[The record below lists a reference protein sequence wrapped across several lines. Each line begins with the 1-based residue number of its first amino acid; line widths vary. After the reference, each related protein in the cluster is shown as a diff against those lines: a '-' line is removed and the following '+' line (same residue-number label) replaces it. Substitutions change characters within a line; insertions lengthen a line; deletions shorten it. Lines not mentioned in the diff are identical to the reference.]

1 MLMVCGR
8 GNLAPTL
15 TKSALMS
22 RMNQLKQQQP
32 KLLIIGKGGKKEG
45 MGHLVRI
52 SALVETLAPNYLVTV
67 LVKQDRFGEF
77 FFKQKGIDCFTYQDN
92 RGLYLFLG
100 KTTRTGKYAVVI
112 IDIYRISINV
122 IKRIENYCD
131 FLVNFDDMQRR
142 LQYPI
147 NGVFL
152 CPQEPFNWE
161 IESRGATVVA
171 KGTDFFPL
179 RQIFAQ
185 YREQHRFKK
194 NVNNMGIILGGVPS
208 KTYTLQLIRLLDH
221 FLDKTVNLHAV
232 MGFDPGEI
240 HNQAFSSR
248 VHIEKNVDNMAAF
261 ITEMDMGIIAGGF
274 IKFEFMCIG
283 TPFLLVSLCH
293 HQQKLARKFAS
304 KGYGAYLGEI
314 KHLIANPGKFRR
326 KIESFL
332 SNDILRVEMF
342 ENSRRLVDGQ
352 GSSRILEM
360 VNTLTG
366 HTPP

>member
-1 MLMVCGR
+1 
-8 GNLAPTL
+8 
-15 TKSALMS
+15 
-22 RMNQLKQQQP
+22 MNQLKQQKP

-52 SALVETLAPNYLVTV
+52 SALLETLAANYLVTV

-92 RGLYLFLG
+92 RGLYLFLE
-100 KTTRTGKYAVVI
+100 KTTRTEKYAVII

-122 IKRIENYCD
+122 IKKIENYCD
-131 FLVNFDDMQRR
+131 YLVNFDDMQRR
-142 LQYPI
+142 VQHSI

-152 CPQEPFNWE
+152 CPQEPFNRE
-161 IESRGATVVA
+161 IESREPTVVA

-179 RQIFAQ
+179 RQIFTR
-185 YREQHRFKK
+185 YREQHQFKK
-194 NVNNMGIILGGVPS
+194 NITNIGIILGGVPS
-208 KTYTLQLIRLLDH
+208 KTYTLQLIRQLDH
-221 FLDKTVNLHAV
+221 FLDKTINLHAV
-232 MGFDPGEI
+232 MGYEPGEI
-240 HNQAFSSR
+240 QHHWFSSR

-261 ITEMDMGIIAGGF
+261 ITEMDVGIIAGGF

-283 TPFLLVSLCH
+283 TPFLLVSLCY

-304 KGYGAYLGEI
+304 HGYGVYFGEM
-314 KHLIANPGKFRR
+314 KNLIANPGKFQR
-326 KIESFL
+326 KMESFL
-332 SNDILRVEMF
+332 SNETLRTEMF

-366 HTPP
+366 HTPPQEAVREH